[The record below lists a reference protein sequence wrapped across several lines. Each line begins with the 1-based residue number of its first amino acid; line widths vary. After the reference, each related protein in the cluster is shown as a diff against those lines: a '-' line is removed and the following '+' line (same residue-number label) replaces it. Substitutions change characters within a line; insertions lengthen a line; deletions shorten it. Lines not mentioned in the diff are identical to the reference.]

1 MLLANCRF
9 FYDAACLNSVPFH
22 PKHFYLLTLHILEPE
37 MHYIRCAITEQSLE
51 TREVKMTFTRFS
63 NVKTITDVVSGI
75 LNWICPECGGRMGG
89 RGKEFKCQGECQTD
103 WRLIWERVVAVR
115 R

>member
-1 MLLANCRF
+1 MHWMR
-9 FYDAACLNSVPFH
+9 SV
-22 PKHFYLLTLHILEPE
+22 IAEP
-37 MHYIRCAITEQSLE
+37 SLD
-51 TREVKMTFTRFS
+51 TREVKMTFTQFS
-63 NVKTITDVVSGI
+63 KVKTTADVVSGI
-75 LNWICPECGGRMGG
+75 VNWICPECGGRMGG

>member
-1 MLLANCRF
+1 
-9 FYDAACLNSVPFH
+9 
-22 PKHFYLLTLHILEPE
+22 
-37 MHYIRCAITEQSLE
+37 MHWMRCAIAEQSLD

-63 NVKTITDVVSGI
+63 NVKTTTDVVSGI

-103 WRLIWERVVAVR
+103 WRLIWERVVAVCR
-115 R
+115 